1 MVLLTVVVAFTSYIC
16 AVPVDYLE
24 DGEEALAEKHVEDTL
39 RTKREVGPDQG
50 LDLVIKD
57 EIKRAPM
64 RFGKRAPMRFGKRA
78 PMRFGK
84 RDSDIDSDIDA
95 IEFLRSARAPMR
107 FGKRS
112 YSFTKKA
119 PMRFGKRAPMRFGKR
134 DAEEPENT
142 DEEYDDVIFAKRAPM
157 RFGKRSDD
165 YDDDLDYA
173 VGMDYLNHLRA

>member
-1 MVLLTVVVAFTSYIC
+1 MQLAFLIVLVVAFVSSSYTVLVEHPEDREGDVELNDNL
-16 AVPVDYLE
+16 AVKHLE
-24 DGEEALAEKHVEDTL
+24 NNL
-39 RTKREVGPDQG
+39 RQKREVGPDQG
-50 LDLVIKD
+50 LDLLIKD
-57 EIKRAPM
+57 EEKRAPM

-84 RDSDIDSDIDA
+84 RDSDSDLAA

-107 FGKRS
+107 FGKRF

-142 DEEYDDVIFAKRAPM
+142 DEEYDDVIFTKRAPM

-165 YDDDLDYA
+165 
-173 VGMDYLNHLRA
+173 

>member
-1 MVLLTVVVAFTSYIC
+1 
-16 AVPVDYLE
+16 
-24 DGEEALAEKHVEDTL
+24 
-39 RTKREVGPDQG
+39 
-50 LDLVIKD
+50 
-57 EIKRAPM
+57 M
-64 RFGKRAPMRFGKRA
+64 RFGKRDSEEPDKVIEGYNEVKVVKRAPMRFGKRA

-84 RDSDIDSDIDA
+84 RDSDNDLAA

-107 FGKRS
+107 FGKRF

-142 DEEYDDVIFAKRAPM
+142 DEEYGDEIFNKRAPM

-165 YDDDLDYA
+165 YDDLDYA
-173 VGMDYLNHLRA
+173 VGMDYF

>member
-1 MVLLTVVVAFTSYIC
+1 MVFLAVVVLTYSSYSQAVKEEGQGDALTSN
-16 AVPVDYLE
+16 AD
-24 DGEEALAEKHVEDTL
+24 LAGNHL
-39 RTKREVGPDQG
+39 RTKREVGPDQALG
-50 LDLVIKD
+50 LMIKD
-57 EIKRAPM
+57 EVKRAPM

-84 RDSDIDSDIDA
+84 RDSDIDNDISA

-134 DAEEPENT
+134 DSEEPENT
-142 DEEYDDVIFAKRAPM
+142 DEEYDDVIFTKRAPM
-157 RFGKRSDD
+157 RFGKRSDV
-165 YDDDLDYA
+165 DDDLDYA
-173 VGMDYLNHLRA
+173 VGLDYLGH